1 MADSPAPSTPY
12 EQLGGDEAVRRLV
25 DVFYDHMERDPEYEI
40 IRALHPPRLNGSR
53 EKLYLFLSGWLGGP
67 PLYIQRHGHPRLRA
81 RHLPFSIGVVERD
94 QWLSCMTRALD
105 ELDVAGEL
113 RALLDAQFA
122 KVADFMR
129 NRPEPEDEDAKDQR
143 SWLKR
148 LLVRR

>member
-1 MADSPAPSTPY
+1 MADSPAASTPY
-12 EQLGGDEAVRRLV
+12 EQLGGDAAVRRLV
-25 DVFYDHMERDPEYEI
+25 DVFYDHMDRDAEYEL
-40 IRALHPPRLNGSR
+40 IRALHPDALTGSR

-81 RHLPFSIGVVERD
+81 RHLPFSIGVEERD

-105 ELDVAGEL
+105 DEGVTGEL

-129 NRPEPEDEDAKDQR
+129 NRQEPAGEDAKAGQ